1 MGKVITAEF
10 AAGLVKESDTL
21 GIGGFVGFGAPE
33 ELLMAL
39 EERFVTAGKPGN
51 ITLFHG
57 AGTGDGKDRGGNH
70 LAHEG
75 LVRRIICA
83 HLGLEPKMSKLIVE
97 NKMEAFLVPQGVA
110 SHMLRAT
117 GGKKPG
123 VLTHVGLKTFADPRV
138 EACKVNQLSRDS
150 GFEIVSLMEIK
161 GKEYLLYDTVP
172 LDVCFIKGTYADEAG
187 NVTLH
192 KEAVYVD
199 QLEMA
204 TATRN
209 SGGIVIVQVEKI
221 VKTGTLDPR
230 QVKVPLFLVDYI
242 VLAPDF
248 ARNPQGFHS
257 GTYMPELN
265 GEARI
270 PLSEIKPIPLDERKV
285 CGRIGAKFLK
295 EGALVN
301 LGIGVAEAVAAVA
314 AEEGINHRIVLS
326 IESGAVGGVPVGGL
340 GIGATINPDALI
352 SQCSNFDIYDG
363 GGIDLAYLGCAQVD
377 RNGNVN
383 VSKFG
388 GRVVGPGGFINITQN
403 AKSVFFCG
411 SMTAGKYDIRVDDG
425 KLDIVTDGDN
435 VKFVD
440 EVEQI
445 TFSGDYAR
453 ETGQNVYYIT
463 ERALFKLTEDGV
475 TLIEVAP
482 GVDVEKDIL
491 GKMEFTPNIAPDL
504 KVMDPKIFTDAIM
517 GLEL

>member
-1 MGKVITAEF
+1 MAKVVAAEF
-10 AAGLVKESDTL
+10 AAGLVKDNDAVGVS
-21 GIGGFVGFGAPE
+21 GFVGFGTPE
-33 ELLMAL
+33 ELLIAL
-39 EERFVTAGKPGN
+39 EDRFVSSGKPAN
-51 ITLFHG
+51 LTLFHG
-57 AGTGDGKDRGGNH
+57 AGMGDGKDRGGNH

-75 LVRRIICA
+75 LIRRIICA
-83 HLGLEPKMSKLIVE
+83 HLGLEPKLSKLIVE

-110 SHMLRAT
+110 SHMLRAA

-138 EACKVNQLSRDS
+138 EACKVNQLSKDS
-150 GFEIVSLMEIK
+150 GFEIVSLIDIK
-161 GKEYLLYDTVP
+161 GKDYLLYDTVP
-172 LDVCFIKGTYADEAG
+172 LDVCFIKGSYADEAG

-199 QLEMA
+199 QLELA

-209 SGGIVIVQVEKI
+209 SGGKVIVQVEKV
-221 VKTGTLDPR
+221 VKTGSLNTQ
-230 QVKVPLFLVDYI
+230 QVKIPSFLIDYI
-242 VLAPDF
+242 VLAPDLVK
-248 ARNPQGFHS
+248 NPQGFHS
-257 GTYMPELN
+257 STYMPELT
-265 GEARI
+265 GEAKI
-270 PLSEIKPIPLDERKV
+270 PLSAIKSIPLDERKV
-285 CGRIGAKFLK
+285 CGRIGAQFLK
-295 EGALVN
+295 KGSLVN

-314 AEEGINHRIVLS
+314 AEEGINDKIILS

-340 GIGATINPDALI
+340 GIGASINPDALL

-377 RNGNVN
+377 RSGNVN

-411 SMTAGKYDIRVDDG
+411 SMTAGKYDIRVGDG
-425 KLDIVTDGDN
+425 KLDIITDGDK

-440 EVEQI
+440 QVEQV
-445 TFSGDYAR
+445 TFSGDYAK

-475 TLIEVAP
+475 TLVEVAP

-491 GKMEFTPNIAPDL
+491 GKMDFIPKIADDL
-504 KVMDPKIFTDAIM
+504 KVMDAKIFTDALM
-517 GLEL
+517 GMVL

>member
-1 MGKVITAEF
+1 MPKVVTAEF
-10 AAGLVKESDTL
+10 AANLIKDNDAVGVS
-21 GIGGFVGFGAPE
+21 GFVGFGTPE
-33 ELLMAL
+33 ELLIAL
-39 EERFVTAGKPGN
+39 EDRFVSSGKPCN
-51 ITLFHG
+51 LTLFHG
-57 AGTGDGKDRGGNH
+57 AGMGDGKDRGGNH

-97 NKMEAFLVPQGVA
+97 NRMEAFLVPQGVA
-110 SHMLRAT
+110 SHILRAA

-123 VLTHVGLKTFADPRV
+123 VLTHVGLKTFCDPRV

-150 GFEIVSLMEIK
+150 GFEIVSLIDIK
-161 GKEYLLYDTVP
+161 GRDYLLYDTVP
-172 LDVCFIKGTYADEAG
+172 LDVCFIKGSYADEVG

-209 SGGIVIVQVEKI
+209 SGGIVIVQVEKV
-221 VKTGTLDPR
+221 VKTGTLHPQ
-230 QVKVPLFLVDYI
+230 QVKIPSFLVDHI
-242 VLAPDF
+242 VLANDF

-257 GTYMPELN
+257 GSYMPELN
-265 GEARI
+265 GEARV
-270 PLSEIKPIPLDERKV
+270 PLSAIKPIPLDERKV
-285 CGRIGAKFLK
+285 CGRIGAKFLR

-301 LGIGVAEAVAAVA
+301 LGIGVAEAVASVA
-314 AEEGINHRIVLS
+314 AEEGVNHRIVLS

-340 GIGATINPDALI
+340 GIGATINPDALL

-363 GGIDLAYLGCAQVD
+363 GGIDLAYLGCAPVD
-377 RNGNVN
+377 RYGNVN

-411 SMTAGKYDIRVDDG
+411 SMTAGKYDIRVGDG
-425 KLDIVTDGDN
+425 KLHITTDGDK

-440 EVEQI
+440 NVEQV

-463 ERALFKLTEDGV
+463 ERALFQLTEDGV

-482 GVDVEKDIL
+482 GVDIDRDIL
-491 GKMEFTPNIAPDL
+491 GKMEFIPKIASDL
-504 KVMDPKIFTDAIM
+504 KVMDPKIFTDALM